1 MKFKEKYA
9 KINPLAGMYA
19 SLIIMLIAIPVRIYQ
34 LLNIV
39 EHDTGFYKAI
49 DRSVYLMY
57 ILAVVAAVLSFV
69 LTKLAKN
76 VPASKSPFRR
86 NRFLA
91 VTSIIFAVGIILDV
105 VDALSTFLI
114 NAKSFVAVN
123 LTILGTLDQGQVP
136 ILLESV
142 FGIFAA
148 IYILVFGIS
157 YIDGRTTYSQY
168 RFLALTPLF
177 WAMTRLVERFVRK
190 IAYVNVSDLMFELF
204 GITFMIIA
212 LLAFARISSGISNVK
227 SMRTLFYAGFISM
240 FLLGTANIARLV
252 MLVTGNISVIPD
264 DYPLSLADLSFGLF
278 IAAYAVNAIK
288 CAKENDTLEEF
299 EEKPEE
305 EKEDNMQTD
314 DNFLS
319 E

>member
-1 MKFKEKYA
+1 MKSKEKIA

-19 SLIIMLIAIPVRIYQ
+19 SLIIMLITVPVRIYQ

-39 EHDTGFYKAI
+39 EADSGFYKVI
-49 DRSVYLMY
+49 DRSVYIMY
-57 ILAVVAAVLSFV
+57 ILSAIAVILSFI

-114 NAKSFVAVN
+114 QAKSFSNVG
-123 LTILGTLDQGQVP
+123 LTIFGTLDQGQVP
-136 ILLESV
+136 MLLESI
-142 FGIFAA
+142 FGVFAA

-168 RFLALTPLF
+168 KFLALTPLF

-190 IAYVNVSDLMFELF
+190 ISYVNVSDLMLELF

-212 LLAFARISSGISNVK
+212 LLAFARICSGISNVK
-227 SMRTLFYAGFISM
+227 SMRTLFYAGFIAM
-240 FLLGTANIARLV
+240 FLLGTANLARFV
-252 MLVTGNISVIPD
+252 MLISGNFSGIPKE
-264 DYPLSLADLSFGLF
+264 YPLSLADLSFGVF
-278 IAAYAVNAIK
+278 IVAYAVNAIK
-288 CAKENDTLEEF
+288 CAKENDTLEEY
-299 EEKPEE
+299 EEKSEKD
-305 EKEDNMQTD
+305 KEDNMQTD
-314 DNFLS
+314 DNFLG